1 MSEPDALKAEDTKL
15 RHANW
20 DKLSRS
26 IARAWFNEGYQPR
39 DHLRQAVAEGDAG
52 VLKDFYRR
60 ELDGQYGRRT
70 IVNVMAM
77 WDMHEMIAVGKE
89 PDSQH

>member
-26 IARAWFNEGYQPR
+26 IERAWFNEG
-39 DHLRQAVAEGDAG
+39 
-52 VLKDFYRR
+52 
-60 ELDGQYGRRT
+60 
-70 IVNVMAM
+70 
-77 WDMHEMIAVGKE
+77 
-89 PDSQH
+89 

>member
-1 MSEPDALKAEDTKL
+1 M
-15 RHANW
+15 
-20 DKLSRS
+20 
-26 IARAWFNEGYQPR
+26 
-39 DHLRQAVAEGDAG
+39 
-52 VLKDFYRR
+52 LKDFYRR

-77 WDMHEMIAVGKE
+77 WDMNEMIAVGKE

>member
-26 IARAWFNEGYQPR
+26 IERAWFNEGYFPR
-39 DHLRQAVAEGDAG
+39 EHLWKASAEGDPS
-52 VLKDFYRR
+52 VLKGFYRS
-60 ELDGQYGRRT
+60 ELDPRTGRRS